1 MICKSFIFIRP
12 VMKKIF
18 TTTICLLL
26 LTVAHAQKINEKEAQ
41 QFLEKVWGYLKTS
54 DSVSFVNL
62 WLPEDSVWQRIH
74 TPIGGTD
81 YMKSFH
87 WLQDFLF
94 PAIISDAKMEPIEIG
109 NEDGKGNEITAMFN
123 TRLHGRM
130 GFSFHVIKINDNW
143 SARSQPHF
151 IAGMDDTK

>member
-1 MICKSFIFIRP
+1 MALMTEEGMKCVNPPNRNTPSKTWSSPARATAIKNISEEKMICKSFIFIRP

-74 TPIGGTD
+74 TPIGGT
-81 YMKSFH
+81 
-87 WLQDFLF
+87 
-94 PAIISDAKMEPIEIG
+94 
-109 NEDGKGNEITAMFN
+109 
-123 TRLHGRM
+123 
-130 GFSFHVIKINDNW
+130 
-143 SARSQPHF
+143 
-151 IAGMDDTK
+151 